1 MKFCGRSLLA
11 LLFLTSNLWAAE
23 PVHRDSALAQM
34 QAEQGKKQEHANSL
48 WRYLSTEPARKRQL
62 DEAVDSLYKHA
73 FSETAG
79 QQPDATT
86 AGLPAWQEALVLLLK
101 LDLPPAAL
109 TNLKTL
115 EQSMKAAIR
124 ALSSIP
130 VSDGSGK
137 RLVERQQA
145 LMAAASALA
154 SLGQQASHLDGQ
166 LQNEARRAAAAANL
180 LDSQILM
187 LPAVKKGDAP

>member
-1 MKFCGRSLLA
+1 MKFCGQSLLA

-34 QAEQGKKQEHANSL
+34 QAEQGEKQEHANSL

-86 AGLPAWQEALVLLLK
+86 AGLPAWQEALVLLLR

-109 TNLKTL
+109 SNLKAL
-115 EQSMKAAIR
+115 AQDIKAATR

-145 LMAAASALA
+145 LMAAASLL
-154 SLGQQASHLDGQ
+154 SGLGQRASHLDGQ
-166 LQNEARRAAAAANL
+166 LQSEARRAAASANL
-180 LDSQILM
+180 LRSQM
-187 LPAVKKGDAP
+187 LLLPTVKKGGTP

>member
-23 PVHRDSALAQM
+23 PVHTASALAQI
-34 QAEQGKKQEHANSL
+34 QAEQAKKQEYAHSL
-48 WRYLSTEPARKRQL
+48 WRYLSAEPARRRQL

-79 QQPDATT
+79 QHPDATNT
-86 AGLPAWQEALVLLLK
+86 GLPAWQEALVLLPR

-109 TNLKTL
+109 SNLKTL
-115 EQSMKAAIR
+115 EEGLKAATR

-145 LMAAASALA
+145 LMTAASAL
-154 SLGQQASHLDGQ
+154 SGLGQQASQLEGQ